1 MRYGNGI
8 WMVLLGLF
16 AVPALAANKCVDAGG
31 RISYQE
37 APCPAATHGGDM
49 KLNVNRSVSGQAK
62 PPPTG
67 MITITLPD
75 NAEPAAPKPPTL
87 GEQTPD
93 QPPKPAGE
101 PPQKAADKAPPSDS

>member
-1 MRYGNGI
+1 MKYGNWGWI
-8 WMVLLGLF
+8 IVSGLL
-16 AVPALAANKCVDAGG
+16 VTPALAANKCLDAGG

-49 KLNVNRSVSGQAK
+49 SLNVNRSVSGQAK

-75 NAEPAAPKPPTL
+75 NAEPGPAQPPAL
-87 GEQTPD
+87 GEQNPN
-93 QPPKPAGE
+93 QRPKPNGDPLPNAT
-101 PPQKAADKAPPSDS
+101 DKAPSDS

>member
-1 MRYGNGI
+1 MKHGNRV
-8 WMVLLGLF
+8 WVVLLGLLV
-16 AVPALAANKCVDAGG
+16 APALAANKCVDAGG

-49 KLNVNRSVSGQAK
+49 SLNVNRSVSGQAK

-75 NAEPAAPKPPTL
+75 NAEPAAPQPPTL
-87 GEQTPD
+87 GEQNPSPSLPPD
-93 QPPKPAGE
+93 GAR
-101 PPQKAADKAPPSDS
+101 PQTVADKKPSDS